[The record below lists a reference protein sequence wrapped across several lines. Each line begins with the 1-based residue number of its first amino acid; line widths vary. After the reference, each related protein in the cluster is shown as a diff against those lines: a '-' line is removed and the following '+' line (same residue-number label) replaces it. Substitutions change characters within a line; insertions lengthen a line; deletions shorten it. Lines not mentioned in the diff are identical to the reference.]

1 MISVAVE
8 APCSSGTVGGN
19 WRGRVANVGWDCV
32 RAGLAG
38 DMLGDVLVGR
48 WNEGRVRFVGDVMV
62 GDVGDVEG
70 IGGRA

>member
-1 MISVAVE
+1 M
-8 APCSSGTVGGN
+8 
-19 WRGRVANVGWDCV
+19 
-32 RAGLAG
+32 GLAG

-62 GDVGDVEG
+62 GDIGDVEG